1 MYISACTLRVSW
13 GRLGLGTRLSLGT
26 RCGWFYLMP
35 STRVVV
41 SYCNVSC
48 LLMQWLFV
56 FSFATSHDRG
66 MTPSCHGTTTPALT
80 CEMRNSY
87 WERVSDW
94 TYLYLEI
101 KYSVRKPCWPRQ
113 AFGDITNPPTHPG
126 SVRNGKMASSE
137 DVALAFVR
145 KVTQRPTVRSW

>member
-1 MYISACTLRVSW
+1 MMSACTLRVPW
-13 GRLGLGTRLSLGT
+13 GRLGLGTGLSLGT

-35 STRVVV
+35 STRVVA
-41 SYCNVSC
+41 SYYNVSC

-66 MTPSCHGTTTPALT
+66 KTPSCHGTTTPALT

-87 WERVSDW
+87 WER
-94 TYLYLEI
+94 
-101 KYSVRKPCWPRQ
+101 VRKPCWPRQ

-137 DVALAFVR
+137 DVFLARGSLCTKGNPPFALG
-145 KVTQRPTVRSW
+145 KLCLRSYKQ

>member
-1 MYISACTLRVSW
+1 
-13 GRLGLGTRLSLGT
+13 
-26 RCGWFYLMP
+26 MP
-35 STRVVV
+35 STRVVA

-80 CEMRNSY
+80 CEMRNTGN
-87 WERVSDW
+87 ELVIELTR
-94 TYLYLEI
+94 LYLEI

-113 AFGDITNPPTHPG
+113 AFGDITNPPTHLG
-126 SVRNGKMASSE
+126 SVRNGKIASSE
-137 DVALAFVR
+137 DVDGCLLARRGLCTQGNPPFALGKLR
-145 KVTQRPTVRSW
+145 LCSYKQ